1 MLWYAHASTGIW
13 RDYSET
19 KRARQHAAMVRAL
32 PHRKHVSPTDNM
44 FMTLVRRYLE
54 HARDYVLHLDAAT
67 ASSNSGNMS
76 SGNVRSPDVGVAHN
90 DGAASAASTAP
101 SSPARNTLLL
111 NRCVALRVSQALAV
125 SHVRHAS
132 ECAYLKHAVH
142 SLQFNQERLRCR

>member
-1 MLWYAHASTGIW
+1 
-13 RDYSET
+13 
-19 KRARQHAAMVRAL
+19 
-32 PHRKHVSPTDNM
+32 M
-44 FMTLVRRYLE
+44 FMTLAYRYLE

-67 ASSNSGNMS
+67 ALSNSGNMS
-76 SGNVRSPDVGVAHN
+76 SGNARSPDVGVAHTAIN

-111 NRCVALRVSQALAV
+111 NRCVALRVSQTLAV
-125 SHVRHAS
+125 SHARHAS